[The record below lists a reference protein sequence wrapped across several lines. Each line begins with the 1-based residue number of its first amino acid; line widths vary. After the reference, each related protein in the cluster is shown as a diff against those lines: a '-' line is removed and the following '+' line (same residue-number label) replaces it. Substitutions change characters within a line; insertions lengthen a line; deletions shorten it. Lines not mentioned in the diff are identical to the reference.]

1 MSKSASAGTFG
12 WTINGLIRSA
22 SAAIEAQSETRKGLP
37 AFIKVVGANKLWTAE
52 ISGDVTDATIVSLE
66 HDDKVACSILADG
79 ITVLGFLTSF
89 SCSGSSNSVVEFRAA
104 CEGKSTGTGTAADPG
119 DPVFLEE
126 GTITGGDVTDA
137 TGVSLAHDDKV
148 ACSILAD
155 GIKVLGYL
163 TSFSCSGSSNS
174 VVEFRAACEGKS
186 TGSGSAADPGDP
198 VFLEEGTIT
207 GADATASADI
217 IEFSIDCSWTLEH
230 TFDETGE
237 PTADGTSFKSFDGSA
252 TFVTSELGSDETG
265 ASEDA
270 VGFSIA
276 VGGLTVAGT
285 GKTTKVEQTA
295 EVDGLIKFKRTVTI
309 VTIT

>member
-52 ISGDVTDATIVSLE
+52 TSGDVTDSTAISLA

-104 CEGKSTGTGTAADPG
+104 CEGKSTGSGTAADPG

-126 GTITGGDVTDA
+126 GTITGGDA
-137 TGVSLAHDDKV
+137 T
-148 ACSILAD
+148 
-155 GIKVLGYL
+155 
-163 TSFSCSGSSNS
+163 T
-174 VVEFRAACEGKS
+174 
-186 TGSGSAADPGDP
+186 
-198 VFLEEGTIT
+198 
-207 GADATASADI
+207 SADI

-230 TFDETGE
+230 TFSETGE
-237 PTADGTSFKSFDGSA
+237 PTVDGTSFKSFDGSA
-252 TFVTSELGSDETG
+252 TFVTSEAGSDTTG
-265 ASEDA
+265 ASSDA

>member
-1 MSKSASAGTFG
+1 MSRSASAGTFG

-22 SAAIEAQSETRKGLP
+22 SAAVEAQSETRKGLP

-52 ISGDVTDATIVSLE
+52 ISGDVTDATAISLA
-66 HDDKVACSILADG
+66 HGDKVACNILADG

-104 CEGKSTGTGTAADPG
+104 CEGKSAGA
-119 DPVFLEE
+119 
-126 GTITGGDVTDA
+126 
-137 TGVSLAHDDKV
+137 
-148 ACSILAD
+148 
-155 GIKVLGYL
+155 
-163 TSFSCSGSSNS
+163 
-174 VVEFRAACEGKS
+174 
-186 TGSGSAADPGDP
+186 GSAADPGDP

-207 GADATASADI
+207 GADVTTSADI

-230 TFDETGE
+230 TFSATGE

-252 TFVTSELGSDETG
+252 TFVTSEEGSDTTG
-265 ASEDA
+265 ASVGA
-270 VGFSIA
+270 VAFSIA